1 MFHDKKW
8 ICASPDE
15 DRIKGLAAELRISPI
30 LAMVLVSRGIEGIKE
45 AERFLYPQLSHLADP
60 LLMPDMGVSV
70 DRIIRALDS
79 GERICIYGDYDVDG
93 ITSVSFLMKVLSA
106 AGADVTYYIPGRL
119 EEGYGLNEMSVR
131 EIHDTGVSL
140 IITVDCGTSSHEE
153 IELCGS
159 LGVDVIVTDHHQCPQ
174 KLPPALGVINPKRS
188 DSRYP
193 FSEFAGVGVAYNL
206 CRALE
211 ARLWGGGNYS
221 LPPGKSLSDSM
232 LDLVALGTV
241 ADIVPLTGE
250 NRVLV
255 SLGLK
260 RMAATEN
267 IGLRALIKVA
277 GLQDGPISSGQ
288 VAFALAPRLNA
299 AGRLADARNAV
310 RLLLSRDEKTALLL
324 AKELDEKNRERQ
336 RVENRILDGALKMAE
351 KRKGD
356 SILVLA
362 SEGWHPGV
370 IGIAASK
377 MAERYNKPA
386 ILFSIEGC
394 EARGSARSV
403 PGLDLY
409 ELLSKCRHY
418 YKSFGGHKQAAGLT
432 METGCLEDFAREV
445 NAAAADALKGL
456 EAKPVIWADGDLT
469 GVRVTAEDA
478 KSLKLLEPF
487 GCGNATPLFI
497 KRRVG
502 IAEIKRVGSGREHL
516 KVIASD
522 GFDRLDCIAFR
533 WMDAYWPVAGQRTDL
548 AFTPQVNQ
556 WLGRENL
563 QLAVKDIRDFSKEE
577 CFLKSWYESML
588 DLDRHGVLAP
598 VAGFELSG
606 VEKMESGCGYQV
618 IRELLRKSTGNLVL
632 VNGYSDVLDVLSM
645 LLLYPNVEVQFG
657 RIESCCADRNYVVVH
672 PYSLEGAEGC
682 SGKLCFFA
690 HSIMPM
696 QLRSIGKLKT
706 KHRVMLTDTKAP
718 GLGPELLSLIPDRD
732 TFVTVYRTIK
742 KYGSIGFYDVIRR
755 AIIKGISPAS
765 AVLAIEGLRA
775 FGLVAE
781 RDGGIVPEPA
791 PQNKVNLQD
800 TPPIRII
807 KAAAAAA
814 EKCYETVKAGIYG
827 V

>member
-1 MFHDKKW
+1 M
-8 ICASPDE
+8 CASPDAN
-15 DRIKGLAAELRISPI
+15 RIKGLAAKLNISPI

-45 AERFLYPQLSHLADP
+45 AERFLYPQVSHLADP
-60 LLMPDMGVSV
+60 FLMPDMGVSI

-93 ITSVSFLMKVLSA
+93 ITSVSFLIQVLSA

-119 EEGYGLNEMSVR
+119 EEGYGLNKRSVQEIR
-131 EIHDTGVSL
+131 ETGVGL

-159 LGVDVIVTDHHQCPQ
+159 LGMDVIVTDHHHCPQ

-193 FSEFAGVGVAYNL
+193 FKEFAGIGVAYNL

-211 ARLWGGGNYS
+211 TKLRGGGNYS
-221 LPPGKSLSDSM
+221 LPPEKSLSDSM

-250 NRVLV
+250 NRVLA

-386 ILFSIEGC
+386 VLFSIDGS

-409 ELLSKCRHY
+409 ELLSRCQHY

-432 METGCLEDFAREV
+432 LETGCLEDFAREV
-445 NAAAADALKGL
+445 NAAAASALEGL

-469 GVRVTAEDA
+469 GVKVTAEDA

-487 GCGNATPLFI
+487 GCGNPPPVFI

-502 IAEIKRVGSGREHL
+502 IAGIKRVGSGREHL
-516 KVIASD
+516 KLIASD
-522 GFDRLDCIAFR
+522 GAGRLDCIAFR

-563 QLAVKDIRDFSKEE
+563 QLAVKDIRDFSKDE
-577 CFLKSWYESML
+577 CFLRAWYKSML
-588 DLDRHGVLAP
+588 DLDRYGVLAP
-598 VAGFELSG
+598 AGDFELAG
-606 VEKMESGCGYQV
+606 IEKIEAGYGYQV
-618 IRELLRKSTGNLVL
+618 LKELFGRSTGNLVL

-645 LLLYPNVEVQFG
+645 LLLFPNVEVRFG
-657 RIESCCADRNYVVVH
+657 RLESCCADRNYVVVH
-672 PYSLEGAEGC
+672 PYSLEGVEGC

-696 QLRSIGKLKT
+696 QLQAVGMIKT

>member
-8 ICASPDE
+8 VCAGPDANKV
-15 DRIKGLAAELRISPI
+15 KGLAEKLRISTI
-30 LAMVLVSRGIEGIKE
+30 LAMVLVSRGIDDIKE
-45 AERFLYPQLSHLADP
+45 AERFLYPQIGHLADP
-60 LLMPDMGVSV
+60 FLMPDMGVSI

-93 ITSVSFLMKVLSA
+93 ITSVSFLMKALSA

-119 EEGYGLNEMSVR
+119 EEGYGLNERSVQEIR
-131 EIHDTGVSL
+131 ETGVGL

-159 LGVDVIVTDHHQCPQ
+159 LGMDVIVTDHHQCPK

-193 FSEFAGVGVAYNL
+193 FSEFAGIGVAYQL

-211 ARLWGGGNYS
+211 TKIRGGGNYS
-221 LPPGKSLSDSM
+221 LPLEKSLSDSM

-250 NRVLV
+250 NRVLA

-260 RMAATEN
+260 KMAATEN
-267 IGLRALIKVA
+267 IGIRALIKVA

-324 AKELDEKNRERQ
+324 AKELDERNRERQ
-336 RVENRILDGALKMAE
+336 RVENRILAGALKMAE

-377 MAERYNKPA
+377 IAERYNKPA
-386 ILFSIEGC
+386 VLFSIDGG
-394 EARGSARSV
+394 EARGSARSM

-432 METGCLEDFAREV
+432 LETSRLEDFAREV
-445 NAAAADALKGL
+445 NAAAAGALEGL

-469 GVRVTAEDA
+469 GVKVTAEDA

-487 GCGNATPLFI
+487 GCGNPPPVFI

-502 IAEIKRVGSGREHL
+502 IAGIKRVGNAREHL

-522 GFDRLDCIAFR
+522 GAGRLDCIAFR
-533 WMDAYWPVAGQRTDL
+533 WTDAYWPVAGQRTDL

-577 CFLKSWYESML
+577 CFLRVWYKSML
-588 DLDRHGVLAP
+588 DLDRHGALVP
-598 VAGFELSG
+598 AGDFELAG
-606 VEKMESGCGYQV
+606 IEKIESGYGYQV
-618 IRELLRKSTGNLVL
+618 LKELFGESTGNLVL
-632 VNGYSDVLDVLSM
+632 VNGYSDILDVLSM

-657 RIESCCADRNYVVVH
+657 RLEGCCADRNYVVVH
-672 PYSLEGAEGC
+672 PYSLEGVEGC

-690 HSIMPM
+690 HSVMPM
-696 QLRSIGKLKT
+696 QLQVVGRLKT
-706 KHRVMLTDTKAP
+706 KERVMLTDIKAP
-718 GLGPELLSLIPDRD
+718 GLGTELLSLIPDRD
-732 TFVTVYRTIK
+732 TFATVYRTIK
-742 KYGSIGFYDVIRR
+742 KYGSLGFDDVIRR
-755 AIIKGISPAS
+755 AVIKGISPAS
-765 AVLAIEGLRA
+765 AVIAIESLNA
-775 FGLVAE
+775 LGLVAKRE
-781 RDGGIVPEPA
+781 GDIVPEPA

-800 TPPIRII
+800 APPIKII
-807 KAAAAAA
+807 KAAAVAAMN
-814 EKCYETVKAGIYG
+814 CYEAVKAGIYG

>member
-8 ICASPDE
+8 VCDSPDA
-15 DRIKGLAAELRISPI
+15 DKIKGLADRLRISPI
-30 LAMVLVSRGIEGIKE
+30 LAMVLVSRGIDDVKE

-159 LGVDVIVTDHHQCPQ
+159 LGMDVIVTDHHQCPQ

-188 DSRYP
+188 DNRYP

-250 NRVLV
+250 NRVLA

-260 RMAATEN
+260 RMAVTEN

-299 AGRLADARNAV
+299 AGRLADAKNAV
-310 RLLLSRDEKTALLL
+310 RLLLSRDEKTALQL
-324 AKELDEKNRERQ
+324 AKELDERNRERQ

-377 MAERYNKPA
+377 MVERYNKPA
-386 ILFSIEGC
+386 VLFSIDGD
-394 EARGSARSV
+394 EARGSARGV

-409 ELLSKCRHY
+409 ELLSRCRHY

-445 NAAAADALKGL
+445 NTAAADALKGL

-469 GVRVTAEDA
+469 GVRVTVEDA

-487 GCGNATPLFI
+487 GCGNATPL
-497 KRRVG
+497 
-502 IAEIKRVGSGREHL
+502 L
-516 KVIASD
+516 
-522 GFDRLDCIAFR
+522 
-533 WMDAYWPVAGQRTDL
+533 
-548 AFTPQVNQ
+548 
-556 WLGRENL
+556 
-563 QLAVKDIRDFSKEE
+563 
-577 CFLKSWYESML
+577 
-588 DLDRHGVLAP
+588 
-598 VAGFELSG
+598 
-606 VEKMESGCGYQV
+606 
-618 IRELLRKSTGNLVL
+618 
-632 VNGYSDVLDVLSM
+632 
-645 LLLYPNVEVQFG
+645 
-657 RIESCCADRNYVVVH
+657 
-672 PYSLEGAEGC
+672 
-682 SGKLCFFA
+682 
-690 HSIMPM
+690 
-696 QLRSIGKLKT
+696 
-706 KHRVMLTDTKAP
+706 
-718 GLGPELLSLIPDRD
+718 
-732 TFVTVYRTIK
+732 
-742 KYGSIGFYDVIRR
+742 
-755 AIIKGISPAS
+755 
-765 AVLAIEGLRA
+765 
-775 FGLVAE
+775 
-781 RDGGIVPEPA
+781 
-791 PQNKVNLQD
+791 
-800 TPPIRII
+800 
-807 KAAAAAA
+807 
-814 EKCYETVKAGIYG
+814 
-827 V
+827 

>member
-8 ICASPDE
+8 VCANPDT
-15 DRIKGLAAELRISPI
+15 DKIKGLADRLSISPI
-30 LAMVLVSRGIEGIKE
+30 LAMVLVSRGIDDVKE

-159 LGVDVIVTDHHQCPQ
+159 LGMDVIVTDHHQCPQ

-250 NRVLV
+250 NRVLA

-260 RMAATEN
+260 RMAVTEN

-288 VAFALAPRLNA
+288 VAFVLAPRLNA
-299 AGRLADARNAV
+299 AGRLADAKNAV
-310 RLLLSRDEKTALLL
+310 RLLLSRDEKTALQL
-324 AKELDEKNRERQ
+324 AKELDERNRERQ

-377 MAERYNKPA
+377 MVERYNKPA
-386 ILFSIEGC
+386 VLFSIDGD

-409 ELLSKCRHY
+409 ELLSRCRHY

-502 IAEIKRVGSGREHL
+502 IAGIKRVGSSREHI

-533 WMDAYWPVAGQRTDL
+533 WMDACWPVAGQRTDL

-598 VAGFELSG
+598 AADFELSG
-606 VEKMESGCGYQV
+606 IEKMESGCGYQV
-618 IRELLRKSTGNLVL
+618 IRELFRESTGNLVL

-657 RIESCCADRNYVVVH
+657 RIESCCADRNYVIVH
-672 PYSLEGAEGC
+672 PYSLEGMEGC
-682 SGKLCFFA
+682 SGKLYFFA
-690 HSIMPM
+690 HSVMPM
-696 QLRSIGKLKT
+696 QLRAIERLKT
-706 KHRVMLTDTKAP
+706 KKCVMLTDLKAP
-718 GLGPELLSLIPDRD
+718 GLGTELLSLIPERD
-732 TFVTVYRTIK
+732 TFVTLYRTVK
-742 KYGSIGFYDVIRR
+742 KYVSLGFNDVIRW
-755 AIIKGISPAS
+755 AVTKGISPAS
-765 AVLAIEGLRA
+765 AVIALESLIALGLAA
-775 FGLVAE
+775 K
-781 RDGGIVPEPA
+781 RDGGIVLETA

-800 TPPIRII
+800 APPIKII

-814 EKCYETVKAGIYG
+814 ENCYETVKAGIYG